1 MADPYRRRSAPK
13 YRRPLT
19 DEEKAKQVED
29 SKKAKKT
36 KANKRYRRRQKF
48 KQGKAL
54 DQKNINKT
62 LKSIDKVKKPN
73 VNKLKVKGKLDKVT
87 KASKALKGNRV
98 IQKAIGV
105 GKHAGKLRHLK
116 GLAKGGAAAG
126 ITMAA
131 DWATN
136 QVLDRSFKQIHKR
149 TRGKNMS
156 LKEYRAEMELMRQG
170 KHPKQLAKKQEKEDK
185 KTLGAKNEAVTN
197 PKPKTDSKPSKEKPT
212 KEKASSE
219 KAAWLKKTRN
229 SPAAKNFSDDERW
242 ALQQRHRAWKAAR
255 KKKKN

>member
-29 SKKAKKT
+29 SKKAKKS
-36 KANKRYRRRQKF
+36 KVKSRYHRRQKF
-48 KQGKAL
+48 KQAKAQDL
-54 DQKNINKT
+54 KDINKT

-73 VNKLKVKGKLDKVT
+73 VSKLKVKSRLTKVP
-87 KASKALKGNRV
+87 KALKGNRA

-116 GLAKGGAAAG
+116 GLAKGGIGAG
-126 ITMAA
+126 ITIAA
-131 DWATN
+131 DYATN
-136 QVLDRSFKQIHKR
+136 EILDRAFK
-149 TRGKNMS
+149 GKKT
-156 LKEYRAEMELMRQG
+156 LKEYRADKALLKKVGRKKYLELKG
-170 KHPKQLAKKQEKEDK
+170 KTAEKKELKAKNEAVTNPKS
-185 KTLGAKNEAVTN
+185 KTKNEAVTN
-197 PKPKTDSKPSKEKPT
+197 PKPKTDSKPSKEK
-212 KEKASSE
+212 ASTE
-219 KAAWLKKTRN
+219 KAAWLKKSRN
-229 SPAAKNFSDDERW
+229 SPAAKHFSDDERW